1 VRTLIALAMAAAVL
15 LIPETG
21 ASQTPQL
28 QPGAPIVFTGARYY
42 PSGPTVFFDGAVMVR
57 VGTHD
62 GVPIYVDP
70 TRDPI
75 NVVYLP
81 SGGKLMRPYARSRD
95 DQAADLVL
103 PPPAPSPDLALAPT
117 VEPAEPV
124 QPDELDEL
132 IRVDIPNRASVGEP
146 PRPAPPTLAPW
157 REGPASRG
165 IWIEFDGK
173 TWTPSGRATDVPGRT
188 RDSGF
193 EMIGR
198 YFDFPVYQERG
209 QRDRIFVPSTP
220 GGPLIRY
227 DLRRP

>member
-1 VRTLIALAMAAAVL
+1 VRTLIALLVAAVVL
-15 LIPETG
+15 LIPG
-21 ASQTPQL
+21 AGAAQTPQL
-28 QPGAPIVFTGARYY
+28 QPASIVFTGSRYY
-42 PSGPTVFFDGAVMVR
+42 SSGPTVFFDGSVMVR
-57 VGTHD
+57 VGTYE
-62 GVPIYVDP
+62 GVPIYLNP

-81 SGGKLMRPYARSRD
+81 ISGKLMRPYARSREE
-95 DQAADLVL
+95 QAADVVV
-103 PPPAPSPDLALAPT
+103 PPPTPAPVVTLESAAE
-117 VEPAEPV
+117 VAEPI
-124 QPDELDEL
+124 E
-132 IRVDIPNRASVGEP
+132 VDIPNRAVVVEP
-146 PRPAPPTLAPW
+146 PPPASPPLAPW

-173 TWTPSGRATDVPGRT
+173 TWTPSGRVNNVPGRG

-193 EMIGR
+193 EVIGR

-209 QRDRIFVPSTP
+209 QRDRIFVPSMP